1 MQKPSRL
8 SKSQPKGDVDAFPR
22 LVDDED
28 EQDSAHG
35 AANAAEQALRES
47 EERYRALVD
56 GSLAGTLVT
65 RGEATLFASRRL
77 AEIFGYQTDEFLA
90 LESIYE
96 IVTPSDR
103 ERLKKYEES
112 RLAGKPA
119 PDRYEFEGV
128 RKDGTQVW
136 VEISVGVVQWEN
148 EAAVQATIIDVTD
161 RKHAEQALAETADQ
175 YRALVEGSIEGILI
189 HDGKK
194 PIFANATF
202 AEMFGYSTDEILA
215 LKSIDP
221 LLAPNERDRI
231 RRYQSRRVRGR
242 DAPTHYEFEGI
253 RKNGERIWIET
264 NARVIAWKARDPIH
278 RD

>member
-1 MQKPSRL
+1 MRGKGHVYFQVQPIDDLVESRPCLRASGETCVDNLVKRPPSIRKRGDAEMQKPSRL

-103 ERLKKYEES
+103 ERLKKYE
-112 RLAGKPA
+112 
-119 PDRYEFEGV
+119 GV
-128 RKDGTQVW
+128 
-136 VEISVGVVQWEN
+136 SVGR
-148 EAAVQATIIDVTD
+148 QAG
-161 RKHAEQALAETADQ
+161 A
-175 YRALVEGSIEGILI
+175 
-189 HDGKK
+189 
-194 PIFANATF
+194 
-202 AEMFGYSTDEILA
+202 
-215 LKSIDP
+215 
-221 LLAPNERDRI
+221 
-231 RRYQSRRVRGR
+231 
-242 DAPTHYEFEGI
+242 
-253 RKNGERIWIET
+253 
-264 NARVIAWKARDPIH
+264 
-278 RD
+278 